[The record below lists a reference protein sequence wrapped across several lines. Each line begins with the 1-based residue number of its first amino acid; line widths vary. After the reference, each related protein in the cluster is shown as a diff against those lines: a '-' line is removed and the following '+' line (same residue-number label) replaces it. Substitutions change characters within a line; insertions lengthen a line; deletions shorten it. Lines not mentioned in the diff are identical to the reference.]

1 MQDSKPTDQ
10 ATKFESVQ
18 EAAEFFSRP
27 FDLRTRPDGSRFWAL
42 QDSHVMLD
50 EDGGTLQEL
59 VVAAHDDREWL
70 PDDTRYEYLVSALDI
85 LEDVEDDDSAGDEY
99 SERLDSDVDVYTSEL
114 TTWLGSHGKRLAYLD
129 EVLDPNSIWAKPET
143 GSELLHHAQY
153 LERYEVFEAV
163 RAFLAELVEASE

>member
-1 MQDSKPTDQ
+1 MT
-10 ATKFESVQ
+10 ATAIFRTLR
-18 EAAEFFSRP
+18 EAASESRRH
-27 FDLRTRPDGSRFWAL
+27 FELRERAEGSRYWAVSAKTVPEFASWL
-42 QDSHVMLD
+42 KDLAF
-50 EDGGTLQEL
+50 
-59 VVAAHDDREWL
+59 AAHDSGEWL
-70 PDDTRYEYLVSALDI
+70 PDDTRYEYMVEALDI
-85 LEDVEDDDSAGDEY
+85 LEDVEDDDSAEDEY

-129 EVLDPNSIWAKPET
+129 EVLDPNSVWAKPET